1 MCRISNLGL
10 GQVREGFQFPATER
24 LCHICISAGAWAG
37 GLGFDS
43 ALGDPRQQLISLEPL

>member
-24 LCHICISAGAWAG
+24 FCHICISAGAWAG